1 MHDNMTSPHRSH
13 ISFKGG
19 KMQKQPFVSGFMVL
33 MLGFFIVSVSEI
45 TAQETTLDGACR
57 QMPQSAISQ
66 YDKSVTSATR
76 FDSTGL
82 DSLIQAEMEAR
93 HIPGVATCAIKN
105 GGIIWSTGHGWAH
118 IEDSIPVTDTTL
130 FMLAS
135 VSKTV
140 TAVALMQLWEQN
152 VFDLDDDIND
162 YLPFE
167 IHNPNY
173 PDSAIT
179 FRHLL
184 THTSSI
190 TDNWAAM
197 PYSTG
202 DSPIPLGEY
211 LADYLVPGGVY
222 YDSSLNFGTFPPGT
236 QMSYCNVA
244 VALAGYMVEAITD
257 SFPIWCQDSVFTPL
271 DMYETA
277 WFLANLDTNNI
288 AMPYHWQGSGYVPY
302 EHYGYPDYPSGQL
315 RTSSSQLAR
324 FLIAFQQYGMI
335 DTTRILDSATVAL
348 MTTIQ
353 YPQLNQHQ
361 GLIWFETL
369 LDGRWVWGH
378 DGGDQGV
385 HTRMYFCPA
394 ENTAAIVLTNGESLP
409 GGAAIIDALFD
420 YAVEYGIEEYANPT
434 TPNSLLSQNKPNP
447 FTNTTVIDFT
457 LAKNSYVDLSVYN
470 TAGQKIAV
478 LVNTVLPAGEH
489 SIVFDSRNQPAAVYL
504 YRLKADNVNLT
515 KRCVLLK

>member
-1 MHDNMTSPHRSH
+1 MH
-13 ISFKGG
+13 
-19 KMQKQPFVSGFMVL
+19 KQT
-33 MLGFFIVSVSEI
+33 LGFYFVILLLAFFVASVSEI
-45 TAQETTLDGACR
+45 NAQETYIDGTYR
-57 QMPQSAISQ
+57 QMPQSDLSQ
-66 YDKSVTSATR
+66 YMPYENETAR

-82 DSLIQAEMEAR
+82 DSFIQAEMLTR
-93 HIPGVATCAIKN
+93 HIPGAATCAIKN
-105 GGIIWSTGHGWAH
+105 GEIIWSTGHGWAN

-135 VSKTV
+135 VSKTI

-152 VFDLDDDIND
+152 AFDLDDGIND
-162 YLPFE
+162 YLPFDVY
-167 IHNPNY
+167 NPNY

-179 FRHLL
+179 FRYLL

-190 TDNWAAM
+190 TDNWSAM
-197 PYSTG
+197 PYSVG

-211 LADYLVPGGVY
+211 LVDYLVPGGVY
-222 YDSSLNFGTFPPGT
+222 FDSSLNFGTFPPGT

-244 VALAGYMVEAITD
+244 VALAGYMVEAIAD
-257 SFPIWCQDSVFTPL
+257 SFPLWCQDSVFTPL
-271 DMYETA
+271 NMYETG

-288 AMPYHWQGSGYVPY
+288 AVPYHWQGSGYVPY

-324 FLIAFQQYGMI
+324 FLIAFQQYGML
-335 DTTRILDSATVAL
+335 DTTRILDSTTVAV

-385 HTRMYFCPA
+385 HTRMYYCPA
-394 ENTAAIVLTNGESLP
+394 ENTASIVLTNGESLP

-420 YAVEYGIEEYANPT
+420 YAVEYGIEEHENQAAT
-434 TPNSLLSQNKPNP
+434 FFLRLSQNKPNP
-447 FTNTTVIDFT
+447 FKNATVIEFVLT
-457 LAKNSYVDLSVYN
+457 ETSNASLSVYN
-470 TAGQKIAV
+470 AAGQRIAK
-478 LVNTVLPAGEH
+478 LVDAQLPAGEH
-489 SIVFDSRNQPAAVYL
+489 SVVFDSRDLPAGVYL
-504 YRLKADNVNLT
+504 YRLQTENVSLT
-515 KRCVLLK
+515 RRCVLLK

>member
-1 MHDNMTSPHRSH
+1 MFASYLKVV
-13 ISFKGG
+13 I
-19 KMQKQPFVSGFMVL
+19 
-33 MLGFFIVSVSEI
+33 LGLC
-45 TAQETTLDGACR
+45 TAIAAEASTRAAALDGKYR
-57 QMPQSAISQ
+57 QMPEPDISQ
-66 YDKSVTSATR
+66 YEKYEPATMR
-76 FDSTGL
+76 FDSVGL

-93 HIPGVATCAIKN
+93 HIPGAATCAIKN
-105 GGIIWSTGHGWAH
+105 GEIIWSTGHGWAI

-135 VSKTV
+135 VSKTI
-140 TAVALMQLWEQN
+140 TAVAVMQLWEQN
-152 VFDLDDDIND
+152 AFDLDDDIND

-167 IHNPNY
+167 VHNPNFT
-173 PDSAIT
+173 DSIIT

-190 TDNWAAM
+190 TDNWSAM
-197 PYSTG
+197 PYSVG
-202 DSPIPLGEY
+202 DSPIALGEY

-222 YDSSLNFGTFPPGT
+222 YDSSLNFGVFPPGT

-244 VALAGYMVEAITD
+244 VALAGYMVEAIAD
-257 SFPIWCQDSVFTPL
+257 SFPIWCEDSIFTPL

-277 WFLANLDTNNI
+277 WFLANLDTSNI
-288 AMPYHWQGSGYVPY
+288 AVPYHWQGSGYTPY

-324 FLIAFQQYGMI
+324 FLIAFQQHGII
-335 DTTRILDSATVAL
+335 DTTRILDSTTVDL

-361 GLIWFETL
+361 GLIWLETL

-385 HTRMYFCPA
+385 HTRMYYCPA

-420 YAVEYGIEEYANPT
+420 YAVEYGIAEHDDQKAAIHPH
-434 TPNSLLSQNKPNP
+434 LSQNRPNP

-457 LAKNSYVDLSVYN
+457 LSENSHTNLSVYN
-470 TAGQKIAV
+470 AAGQKVAE
-478 LVNTVLPAGEH
+478 LVDAQLPAGTY
-489 SIVFDSRNQPAAVYL
+489 SVVFDRCGLPAGVYM
-504 YRLKADNVNLT
+504 YRFQACGNDLT
-515 KRCVLLK
+515 KRCVILQ

>member
-1 MHDNMTSPHRSH
+1 MHKKTFGSH
-13 ISFKGG
+13 
-19 KMQKQPFVSGFMVL
+19 FMVL
-33 MLGFFIVSVSEI
+33 MLGLFIVTLTEVI
-45 TAQETTLDGACR
+45 AQEIYIDGAYR
-57 QMPQSAISQ
+57 QMPRTDISQ
-66 YDKSVTSATR
+66 YEQPVTSVTR
-76 FDSTGL
+76 FDSVGL
-82 DSLIQAEMEAR
+82 DSFILTEMAAR

-105 GGIIWSTGHGWAH
+105 GDIIWSAGHGWAN

-135 VSKTV
+135 VSKTI

-152 VFDLDDDIND
+152 AFDLDDDIND
-162 YLPFE
+162 YLPFDV
-167 IHNPNY
+167 HNPNH

-190 TDNWAAM
+190 ADNWAAM

-236 QMSYCNVA
+236 QMSYSNVA
-244 VALAGYMVEAITD
+244 VALAGYMVEAIAD
-257 SFPIWCQDSVFTPL
+257 SFPIWCQDSVFNPL

-288 AMPYHWQGSGYVPY
+288 AMPYHWQGSGYTPY

-324 FLIAFQQYGMI
+324 FLIAFQQYGII

-369 LDGRWVWGH
+369 IDGRWVWGH
-378 DGGDQGV
+378 DGGDSGV
-385 HTRMYFCPA
+385 HTRMYFYPA

-420 YAVEYGIEEYANPT
+420 YALDYGIEEHANLTAIHPYV
-434 TPNSLLSQNKPNP
+434 SQNKPNP
-447 FTNTTVIDFT
+447 FRNRAVIDFT
-457 LAKNSYVDLSVYN
+457 LSENSHTNLSVYN
-470 TAGQKIAV
+470 TAGQKVAV
-478 LVNTVLPAGEH
+478 LVDAQLPAGKH
-489 SIVFDSRNQPAAVYL
+489 SVVFDCRNLPAGVYL
-504 YRLKADNVNLT
+504 YRLQTGNASLT
-515 KRCVLLK
+515 KRCVVLK